1 VSSSAD
7 SSGPLCPQCHRRIAA
22 WRLDHCVYCGAAFP
36 ADFREG
42 FPEPPALK
50 WVERPGLPADAAR
63 QLEMMKVIPL
73 EKKGGSPA
81 MLLGLLS
88 VPVFAVLFYLLYR
101 IVARYSAGSAVLV
114 LVAGVG
120 FIGYLFWS
128 LRKK

>member
-1 VSSSAD
+1 MGDANGGD
-7 SSGPLCPQCHRRIAA
+7 AIA
-22 WRLDHCVYCGAAFP
+22 
-36 ADFREG
+36 
-42 FPEPPALK
+42 
-50 WVERPGLPADAAR
+50 VE
-63 QLEMMKVIPL
+63 LEMMKVIPI

-101 IVARYSAGSAVLV
+101 IVARYSAGSAMLV
-114 LVAGVG
+114 LVAGAG